1 MLICT
6 TKKIVLFQ
14 YYKELFQYYFVLLY
28 TTQYYILQYYSSNS
42 PVLLCTTKYYSVI
55 QSTNPGLLCTT
66 QYYSN
71 TTPYKKALLQHYA
84 VLFHYYP
91 STTLLLLCYALQVFL
106 LPLQTKTINQPASQ
120 FGRPAGEH
128 GTDRT
133 HGQTKTINQPAR
145 QFGRPAGE
153 HGNGRPAGTH
163 GSGRPDGRETAG
175 RPAGNEIANKSPVLS
190 YSLQRWLFLHITCVF
205 WRKLDRLEQEHVC
218 LNTLVT
224 FEGLCLLQR
233 THTHVSVYTLRIQVT
248 TCNWWFQKMQT
259 CCSAHCH
266 SAGCPGFIGW
276 KLSILQLPSLK
287 LTAKAPENRANSQKE
302 TRKYSNHPTV
312 SFRECPSIGCL
323 WRCYKYS
330 MLLLMVQKSHSQPPG
345 MVLKPCK

>member
-14 YYKELFQYYFVLLY
+14 YYKKLFQYYFVLLY

-71 TTPYKKALLQHYA
+71 TTPYKKVLLQHYA

-91 STTLLLLCYALQVFL
+91 STTLLLLCFALQVFL
-106 LPLQTKTINQPASQ
+106 LTLQTKTINQPASQ
-120 FGRPAGEH
+120 PVWPAGRW
-128 GTDRT
+128 TRYWPDAWT
-133 HGQTKTINQPAR
+133 NQNNQPASQPAS

-190 YSLQRWLFLHITCVF
+190 SKFRCFFFQRGITNFPSQFETNYKSINKKVGNGAIGEMVELFFWLKWRELIWSTFLRQKIWRPF
-205 WRKLDRLEQEHVC
+205 WRKRDLEPFLGLMDRG
-218 LNTLVT
+218 VT
-224 FEGLCLLQR
+224 NEE
-233 THTHVSVYTLRIQVT
+233 VT
-248 TCNWWFQKMQT
+248 RSYRM
-259 CCSAHCH
+259 
-266 SAGCPGFIGW
+266 I
-276 KLSILQLPSLK
+276 
-287 LTAKAPENRANSQKE
+287 
-302 TRKYSNHPTV
+302 
-312 SFRECPSIGCL
+312 
-323 WRCYKYS
+323 
-330 MLLLMVQKSHSQPPG
+330 LLMEES
-345 MVLKPCK
+345 